1 MKSPLKND
9 AFFNELTEIIV
20 FGKKD
25 IGRNATIIGASAN
38 VVAIGLAK
46 RQGVE
51 ISFWHFAKYGII
63 TTSISILLV
72 YPYLAIF
79 YL

>member
-25 IGRNATIIGASAN
+25 IELSINRTITMYTGK
-38 VVAIGLAK
+38 L
-46 RQGVE
+46 E
-51 ISFWHFAKYGII
+51 
-63 TTSISILLV
+63 TE
-72 YPYLAIF
+72 
-79 YL
+79 